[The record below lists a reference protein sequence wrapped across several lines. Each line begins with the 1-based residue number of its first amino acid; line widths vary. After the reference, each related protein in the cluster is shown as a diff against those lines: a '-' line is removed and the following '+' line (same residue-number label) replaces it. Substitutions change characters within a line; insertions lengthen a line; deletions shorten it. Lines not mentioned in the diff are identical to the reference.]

1 MKATAKE
8 LDQLRWMRKEIR
20 RDEGRLAEMKRE
32 GQEQTALFRAVA
44 EKKAM
49 CERKKAEAQKA
60 IASIDDSVSR
70 MALEMRYLDGWSWAH
85 IAAEIGGGN
94 TADGIRR
101 RVMRQLKTRE

>member
-1 MKATAKE
+1 MKATAKK
-8 LDQLRWMRKEIR
+8 LDQLRWLRKEIQ
-20 RDEGRLAEMKRE
+20 RDEGRLAAMERE
-32 GQEQTALFRAVA
+32 GQEKTALYRAVA
-44 EKKAM
+44 EKKTL

-60 IASIDDSVSR
+60 ISSIDDSVSR

-101 RVMRQLKTRE
+101 RVMRQLKTK